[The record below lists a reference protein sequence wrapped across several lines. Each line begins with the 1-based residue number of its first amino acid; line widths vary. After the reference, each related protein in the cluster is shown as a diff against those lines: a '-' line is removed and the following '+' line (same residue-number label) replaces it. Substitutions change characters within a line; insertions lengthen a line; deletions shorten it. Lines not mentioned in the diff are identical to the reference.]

1 MEKCYQESKRSRMD
15 VLKRACLC
23 ALLPLLLVCTGCEE
37 RYVVEGWV
45 IKGSGPEST
54 YREVDVLPE
63 RYKNSKKLIEGARIA
78 LCPVRRPIFFVALTV
93 QHPESPFGL
102 MVSSLMPPEKKL
114 VLHVDAEGYRT
125 LRKAISF
132 SDRPESKYFVVELA
146 PAAKEKG
153 NTGKTDT
160 SSDQSAPK

>member
-1 MEKCYQESKRSRMD
+1 MD
-15 VLKRACLC
+15 VPKRAYLC
-23 ALLPLLLVCTGCEE
+23 ALLPLLLVSTGCEE

-54 YREVDVLPE
+54 CREVDVLPE
-63 RYKNSKKLIEGARIA
+63 RYKNSQKLIEGARIA
-78 LCPVRRPIFFVALTV
+78 LCPVDSRIAFLALTV
-93 QHPESPFGL
+93 QHREWPFGL

-160 SSDQSAPK
+160 SSDRSAPK

>member
-1 MEKCYQESKRSRMD
+1 MGKCYEESKRSRVD

-23 ALLPLLLVCTGCEE
+23 ALFPLLLVYTGCEE
-37 RYVVEGWV
+37 RYVVEGWIV
-45 IKGSGPEST
+45 KSSGPEST
-54 YREVDVLPE
+54 CREVDVLPE
-63 RYKNSKKLIEGARIA
+63 RYKNSQKLIEGARIA
-78 LCPVRRPIFFVALTV
+78 LCPVGRPIFFVALTV
-93 QHPESPFGL
+93 QHREWPFGL

-132 SDRPESKYFVVELA
+132 SDRPESKYFVIELA
-146 PAAKEKG
+146 PAPREKG

-160 SSDQSAPK
+160 SSDRSAPK